1 MNVRSYFAP
10 GSTLD
15 QLVLR
20 SVLARNDLRRLIVSL
35 TPVSTEAGG
44 ESIGWCEII
53 RHRMP
58 DISAKSAS
66 RETRFRRMD
75 DAED

>member
-1 MNVRSYFAP
+1 MNAGSHFAP

-20 SVLARNDLRRLIVSL
+20 PVLARNDLRRLIVAL
-35 TPVSTEAGG
+35 TPMSTAAGG
-44 ESIGWCEII
+44 QPIGWYEII
-53 RHRMP
+53 RGKMP
-58 DISAKSAS
+58 NNSAKSAS
-66 RETRFRRMD
+66 RETGFGRMD